1 MTMKII
7 HIFGLPRSG
16 TTLLQKL
23 VATSSSTVTLP
34 ETWFLLSLNMFESS
48 NQGFSEIGYS
58 ACKRGYE
65 GFISQNNDL
74 FNKKYK
80 LYKEILSQNF
90 LGDNFF
96 IEKTPRNIIIGD
108 QIIKALHKEDK
119 VIFIKRNLQEIF
131 ESYLEYFDSFP
142 FIKSYKFHK
151 EIIGYSKKMEL
162 LILNYPEGL
171 VVDFDELKKNPE
183 KESEKIS
190 SYLNLKDIDY
200 LNLNTK
206 IIQKKSFGDQKM
218 RDYKTISKV
227 KSKRSKTIK
236 IISKFYFNK
245 SFSLYGFLN
254 YFVSSIIFFFN
265 LNLLFHVFKKS
276 KFIH

>member
-1 MTMKII
+1 MKII

-48 NQGFSEIGYS
+48 TQGFNEIGYS

-65 GFISQNNDL
+65 EFKSQNDDL

-80 LYKEILSQNF
+80 LYKEILSEKF
-90 LGDNFF
+90 SGDNFF
-96 IEKTPRNIIIGD
+96 IEKTPRNIIIGN
-108 QIIKALHKEDK
+108 QIIKALQNEDK

-151 EIIGYSKKMEL
+151 EIIGYSKKMES

-183 KESEKIS
+183 KESDKIS
-190 SYLNLKDIDY
+190 SYLNVKDIDY

-206 IIQKKSFGDQKM
+206 IIQKKSLGDQKM
-218 RDYKTISKV
+218 RTSKV
-227 KSKRSKTIK
+227 INKGKSARSKVIK
-236 IISKFYFNK
+236 TISKFYFNNR
-245 SFSLYGFLN
+245 FSLLGCLN
-254 YFVSSIIFFFN
+254 YIVASFVFYLN
-265 LNLLFHVFKKS
+265 LNLLGHVFKKS

>member
-1 MTMKII
+1 MKII

-23 VATSSSTVTLP
+23 LATSASTMTLP
-34 ETWFLLSLNMFESS
+34 ETWFLLSLNIFESS
-48 NQGFSEIGYS
+48 NQGFNEIGYS
-58 ACKRGYE
+58 ACKRGYLD
-65 GFISQNNDL
+65 FLADKDDIFVS
-74 FNKKYK
+74 KYK
-80 LYKEILSQNF
+80 LYKDILTTKFSS
-90 LGDNFF
+90 DNFF

-151 EIIGYSKKMEL
+151 EIIGYSKKMES

-218 RDYKTISKV
+218 RDYKTINKG
-227 KSKRSKTIK
+227 KSKRSKAIK
-236 IISKFYFNK
+236 IISKFYFNR
-245 SFSLYGFLN
+245 SFSLFGCLN

>member
-1 MTMKII
+1 
-7 HIFGLPRSG
+7 
-16 TTLLQKL
+16 
-23 VATSSSTVTLP
+23 
-34 ETWFLLSLNMFESS
+34 MFESS

-65 GFISQNNDL
+65 EFMSPNDDL

-80 LYKEILSQNF
+80 LYKEILSEKF
-90 LGDNFF
+90 SGDNFF
-96 IEKTPRNIIIGD
+96 IEKTPRNIVIGN
-108 QIIKALHKEDK
+108 QIIKVLQNEDK
-119 VIFIKRNLQEIF
+119 VIFIKRDLQEIF

-151 EIIGYSKKMEL
+151 EIIGYSKKMES

-218 RDYKTISKV
+218 RDSRAINKG
-227 KSKRSKTIK
+227 KSSRSKAIK
-236 IISKFYFNK
+236 IISKFYFNNRF
-245 SFSLYGFLN
+245 SFFGSLN
-254 YFVSSIIFFFN
+254 YVVARFIFKFN